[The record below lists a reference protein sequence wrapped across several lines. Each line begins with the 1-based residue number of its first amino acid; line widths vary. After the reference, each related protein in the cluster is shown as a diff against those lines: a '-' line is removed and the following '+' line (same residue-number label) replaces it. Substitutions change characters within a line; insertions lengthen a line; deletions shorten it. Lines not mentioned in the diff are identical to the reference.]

1 MRSIVSEWN
10 IYRRLEFR
18 RTIIRHC
25 DGSKLIGIGFSL
37 KALCWYDL
45 TMTQEDFDEKEEVTK
60 SVNHWATD
68 VVKKSVELIAET
80 GDSEESDKN
89 YLPIAGTV

>member
-1 MRSIVSEWN
+1 MIV
-10 IYRRLEFR
+10 RP
-18 RTIIRHC
+18 C
-25 DGSKLIGIGFSL
+25 DGRKLIGLGFSL

-60 SVNHWATD
+60 TVNHWATD

-80 GDSEESDKN
+80 GDSDESDKN
-89 YLPIAGTV
+89 YLPIAGTVFIRTVRS

>member
-1 MRSIVSEWN
+1 MNRP
-10 IYRRLEFR
+10 
-18 RTIIRHC
+18 
-25 DGSKLIGIGFSL
+25 FSL

-60 SVNHWATD
+60 TVNHWATD

>member
-1 MRSIVSEWN
+1 MYIP
-10 IYRRLEFR
+10 
-18 RTIIRHC
+18 C
-25 DGSKLIGIGFSL
+25 L

-60 SVNHWATD
+60 TVNNWATD

-89 YLPIAGTV
+89 YLPIAGTVYIFIC